1 VHFKHTREI
10 MQAIRGMKLVKA
22 KKYLGNVIE

>member
-10 MQAIRGMKLVKA
+10 MHAIRGMKLAKA
-22 KKYLGNVIE
+22 KKYLGNVLE